1 MCQFRQDQIQCV
13 PIHGQV
19 GEESFY
25 ENTGIANESTTV
37 GIGELNVTEV
47 AVDQVSRQ

>member
-1 MCQFRQDQIQCV
+1 MCQFRQDQIQYI

-37 GIGELNVTEV
+37 GVGELSNEV
-47 AVDQVSRQ
+47 AFDQVNRR

>member
-1 MCQFRQDQIQCV
+1 MCQFRQDQIQYI

-37 GIGELNVTEV
+37 GIGELSTEV
-47 AVDQVSRQ
+47 AVDQVSRR